1 MKKTEITK
9 QMTSTRDNWLKHISE
24 LTGIP
29 CLDVMG
35 RNRKTSIVI
44 ARHLLAWA
52 LYRLEGC
59 TLSEVGAL
67 LGRNHATIYHS
78 VLEVDNLQSTSK
90 LYAPIISAMVDCCQP
105 KKKRC

>member
-9 QMTSTRDNWLKHISE
+9 EMTLSRDNWLKHISE

-52 LYRLEGC
+52 LYRLESY

-78 VLEVDNLQSTSK
+78 VLEVDNLQATSK
-90 LYAPIISAMVDCCQP
+90 LYAPIISAMVHFCP
-105 KKKRC
+105 KGKRN